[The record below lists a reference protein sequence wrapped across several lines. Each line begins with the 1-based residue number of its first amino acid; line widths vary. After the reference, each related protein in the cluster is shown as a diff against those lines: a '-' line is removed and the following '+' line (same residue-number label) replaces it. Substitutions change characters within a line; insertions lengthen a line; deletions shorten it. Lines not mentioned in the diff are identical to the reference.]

1 MDIEKIAR
9 LILYDS
15 NVITSSVMRKY
26 FENNPP
32 SFSDVDLA
40 AIVGNCSAPKDKKIE
55 LLSSIASETENTSL
69 KAKIEKWITTTQ
81 QESKRKK
88 CQIFFENIFEDHF
101 VNFMTPFAKGDIVK
115 MAGDNLRHGILMD
128 GGMIM
133 SATEQQ
139 RRAEMLRRG
148 GVQFPEG
155 MIDYSDVQ
163 FRVEWLDENGKFY
176 HEHVN
181 PLCLDYH
188 KPLED
193 DRDYNALTGAAALV
207 KGDSSASLQAFQM
220 ACEDLENIC

>member
-1 MDIEKIAR
+1 MDIEKIGR

-15 NVITSSVMRKY
+15 TIVTSSAMRQF

-32 SFSDVDLA
+32 FFSDVDLA

-55 LLSSIASETENTSL
+55 LLSGIASETEDASL

-88 CQIFFENIFEDHF
+88 CQIYFVNLFEDHF
-101 VNFMTPFAKGDIVK
+101 VNFMTPFVKGDIVK
-115 MAGDNLRHGILMD
+115 VSGNDKRHGILMC

-133 SATEQQ
+133 TETVLQ
-139 RRAEMLRRG
+139 RRDGML
-148 GVQFPEG
+148 
-155 MIDYSDVQ
+155 DYSDVQ

-188 KPLED
+188 KPSED
-193 DRDYNALTGAAALV
+193 DRDHVVLEEAASIV
-207 KGDSSASLQAFQM
+207 RGDDNASLQAFQM
-220 ACEDLENIC
+220 ACEEFAKGEQNLES